1 MDYEIKNEN
10 DNENVTPDIILMS
23 RAKQELERIISNPID
38 KNEYKDILNSINN
51 YLYKN
56 CNHTIITDHIDIDYE
71 TSRNIRYCVHCE
83 LTFD

>member
-1 MDYEIKNEN
+1 MDDNEIKNEN
-10 DNENVTPDIILMS
+10 YVITPDIILMS
-23 RAKQELERIISNPID
+23 RAKQELERIISKPID
-38 KNEYKDILNSINN
+38 ENQYKEILNSINV
-51 YLYKN
+51 YLHKN